1 MTALCDCYDPE
12 IPVNIVDLGLIY
24 DVRVLPENDQLP
36 ADPASADAVSADAV
50 PAALGSADAA
60 PAALGSADAAS
71 AAPVS
76 ADAAPAGLGSAD
88 AASAAL
94 GSADAAPAGL
104 GSADPAP
111 ADPAGSADAVSAD
124 RAAPGDC
131 KVEVDMTLTAQGCP
145 SHVEIGQQ
153 VKRRIEQ
160 MPGVKEASVNVVW
173 TPPWGPEK
181 MSQAAKDKL
190 GIG

>member
-71 AAPVS
+71 AAPV
-76 ADAAPAGLGSAD
+76 
-88 AASAAL
+88 
-94 GSADAAPAGL
+94 SADAAPAGL

>member
-24 DVRVLPENDQLP
+24 DVRVLPDTEIP
-36 ADPASADAVSADAV
+36 A
-50 PAALGSADAA
+50 
-60 PAALGSADAAS
+60 
-71 AAPVS
+71 
-76 ADAAPAGLGSAD
+76 
-88 AASAAL
+88 
-94 GSADAAPAGL
+94 
-104 GSADPAP
+104 
-111 ADPAGSADAVSAD
+111 
-124 RAAPGDC
+124 DC

-160 MPGVKEASVNVVW
+160 MSGGKEANVNVVW
-173 TPPWGPEK
+173 SPPWGPEK